1 MERTVLKDFPIF
13 KEKTFVGAS
22 LLKRDCN
29 TGVFSFN
36 GCNKPEVNSDFPLI
50 SESKLGKMTS
60 QKFTIRNYKS

>member
-13 KEKTFVGAS
+13 KEKTFVGVS

-36 GCNKPEVNSDFPLI
+36 DCNKPEVNSDFSPNFR
-50 SESKLGKMTS
+50 K
-60 QKFTIRNYKS
+60 

>member
-13 KEKTFVGAS
+13 KEKTFVGVS

-36 GCNKPEVNSDFPLI
+36 GCNKPEVN
-50 SESKLGKMTS
+50 
-60 QKFTIRNYKS
+60 

>member
-13 KEKTFVGAS
+13 KEKTFVGVS

-36 GCNKPEVNSDFPLI
+36 GCNKPEVNQGNITFPLI
-50 SESKLGKMTS
+50 SESKLGEMTV
-60 QKFTIRNYKS
+60 KSLL